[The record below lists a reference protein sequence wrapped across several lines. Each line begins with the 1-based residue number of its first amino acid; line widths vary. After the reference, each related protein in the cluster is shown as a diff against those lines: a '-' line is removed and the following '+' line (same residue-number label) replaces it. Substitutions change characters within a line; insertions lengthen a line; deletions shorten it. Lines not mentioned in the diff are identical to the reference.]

1 MYDDLD
7 LAFERMVILMQCA
20 EMHETIRRTKGI
32 EYTSKLFSYESRR
45 GMDHFYC
52 TDCSKFSVLKYYH
65 PTVSNNSLIS
75 TYDGVL
81 FSVMYDTLHPSISIY
96 KDCDSSLSYII
107 EDYLSPNTEENI
119 FQNSVLHDELSI
131 KCIYMFNKLKEY
143 ADNNYLI
150 DKLAVLSVSVFNTN
164 DIDMKYYNEICKVH
178 HMYKELLCQ

>member
-7 LAFERMVILMQCA
+7 LAFERMVILMQCN

-65 PTVSNNSLIS
+65 PTV
-75 TYDGVL
+75 
-81 FSVMYDTLHPSISIY
+81 Y

-143 ADNNYLI
+143 ADNNYFI
-150 DKLAVLSVSVFNTN
+150 DDLAVLSVSVFNTN

-178 HMYKELLCQ
+178 NMYKELLCQ